1 MFDQKDSHTFKK
13 QKESHTVVDD
23 TVGAA
28 GRAAVVV
35 VVEALGTLPCLS
47 GQSCPLHHLRIRRRR
62 CWEGHACRSRASEAL
77 RERCTLLCSPGKDT
91 ESPASGKNLTVGIYF
106 FQTVTFFFFL
116 SFQVPSEKR
125 KKKEGI
131 SKYLLSLEHDAVP
144 LLGGGKLHRNRA
156 HFQGQPH
163 RYLVNL
169 LLVGLF
175 IALPKGIAIVTKE
188 LILHLCV
195 GRKNRAWERKR

>member
-13 QKESHTVVDD
+13 QKESHTGVDD

-91 ESPASGKNLTVGIYF
+91 ESPASCKNLTVGIF
-106 FQTVTFFFFL
+106 FSNPLKFFFFFFFYL
-116 SFQVPSEKR
+116 PHER

-131 SKYLLSLEHDAVP
+131 SKYLLSLVHSAVS
-144 LLGGGKLHRNRA
+144 LVGGGKLHSFGA
-156 HFQGQPH
+156 DFQGQPH
-163 RYLVNL
+163 RFLVNL
-169 LLVGLF
+169 LHVAVLVAPHVG
-175 IALPKGIAIVTKE
+175 IALVTVEPLRHSEK
-188 LILHLCV
+188 
-195 GRKNRAWERKR
+195 KRTR